1 MNSVSAEV
9 LEIISYH
16 QRLNGS
22 ADFSRLYTVTF
33 YVISPRIEVVWPFSF
48 GAENWN

>member
-1 MNSVSAEV
+1 MPSN
-9 LEIISYH
+9 
-16 QRLNGS
+16 QNGS

-33 YVISPRIEVVWPFSF
+33 YVILPRIEVAWPFSF